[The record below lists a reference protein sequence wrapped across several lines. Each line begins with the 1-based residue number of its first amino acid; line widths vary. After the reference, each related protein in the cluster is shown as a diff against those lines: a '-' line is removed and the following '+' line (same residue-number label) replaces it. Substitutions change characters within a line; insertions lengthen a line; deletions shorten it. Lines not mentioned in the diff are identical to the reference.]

1 MKSRRAILVLLRDVF
16 FLYSIAKLI
25 LQPCTRCFRSNCRLG
40 TKTIECAAPL
50 RLLHLLCPA
59 LLLLYAAA
67 AERPFLAS
75 PQRAARAAHSLQYYS
90 TRQFVFLWTDHD
102 DQLNVVRSQLVTV
115 PALWSVVLLLQWG
128 ITISFFLHDF
138 FSRSFSRY
146 PALIISLPDWMDN

>member
-1 MKSRRAILVLLRDVF
+1 MRCLF
-16 FLYSIAKLI
+16 FYSIAKLI

-75 PQRAARAAHSLQYYS
+75 PQRAARAAHSLQYYT
-90 TRQFVFLWTDHD
+90 TRQFVFLWTDH

-115 PALWSVVLLLQWG
+115 PPLYGPWYYYCSEALLLV
-128 ITISFFLHDF
+128 FLHDF

-146 PALIISLPDWMDN
+146 PALIISLPD